1 MKHSPVSGDRR
12 DHGFREDAALEARV
26 AASTATPP
34 ASLRHTVLAAI
45 CEALDGTAAIEP
57 PQTHPGLESVWGVL
71 TGVSAVA
78 LALLIAPLLG
88 TPVVRAQ
95 TPVPPAAAAS
105 LAEGC
110 RVKDLVTERDRLL
123 TAMVSS
129 ERPQGDASARSFRL
143 PTDAPIGHAVL
154 RPGDLRSVLQEP
166 L

>member
-12 DHGFREDAALEARV
+12 DHGCREDAVLEARV

-34 ASLRHTVLAAI
+34 ASLRHTVLAAV
-45 CEALDGTAAIEP
+45 CEALDGTAAIAS
-57 PQTHPGLESVWGVL
+57 PQTHPGPESVWGVL

-95 TPVPPAAAAS
+95 TPVSPAAAAS

-123 TAMVSS
+123 TAMASS
-129 ERPQGDASARSFRL
+129 EPPQGAMSARSFRL
-143 PTDAPIGHAVL
+143 STEAPIGHAIL
-154 RPGDLRSVLQEP
+154 RPRDLRSVLEEP